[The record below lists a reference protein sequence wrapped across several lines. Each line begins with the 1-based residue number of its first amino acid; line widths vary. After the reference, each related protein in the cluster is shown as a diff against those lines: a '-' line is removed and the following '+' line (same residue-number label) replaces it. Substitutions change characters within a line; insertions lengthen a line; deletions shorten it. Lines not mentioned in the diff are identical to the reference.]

1 MEQLQSVH
9 LNKKNQLNKNEEEF
23 CVSSTFKSLQ
33 NIIAN
38 GLRQQFKAEKERQM
52 YNIALVSPT
61 FMHRNFFRFFIYHII
76 TYMILGP
83 FSGLVLI
90 CFEPMTALKSMAFLP
105 QGKLYID
112 MFFGL
117 QIMVWMGFVGS
128 VGVAIYDR

>member
-9 LNKKNQLNKNEEEF
+9 LNKKNQLNKNEEKL
-23 CVSSTFKSLQ
+23 CVGSTFKSLQ
-33 NIIAN
+33 NIIAK
-38 GLRQQFKAEKERQM
+38 GLRQQFQAEKERQM

-61 FMHRNFFRFFIYHII
+61 FMYRNFFRFFIYHII
-76 TYMILGP
+76 TLMILGP

-105 QGKLYID
+105 QGNVFDVI
-112 MFFGL
+112 FGL
-117 QIMVWMGFVGS
+117 QCMTWFGFVGS